1 MEFTYSTREAC
12 KALRISDRT
21 LLRLRRDGVLRPGDH
36 YRAAGAGQHRPTLL
50 WNVPEVEKALVRRSR
65 RVLIAQRPAISSCK
79 GESGSSSEVAAAEQ
93 EPGFFQATHH
103 AGAAAELLHQPQELL
118 LLVA

>member
-50 WNVPEVEKALVRRSR
+50 WNVPEVEKALARRSR
-65 RVLIAQRPAISSCK
+65 RVLIAQRPAARPCSDGSC
-79 GESGSSSEVAAAEQ
+79 SGRDAAAAEQ
-93 EPGFFQATHH
+93 EPGFFH
-103 AGAAAELLHQPQELL
+103 
-118 LLVA
+118 